1 MVRAVFTKL
10 VVCNSSPLRI
20 VRYMDKRDNR
30 PVCTCIRLILCANW
44 SVIDNSSGLY
54 DLENQKFCLPLAVT
68 PLKVN
73 FCGYNQEMAHET
85 KFKGDL
91 VLTQLKELTQH

>member
-1 MVRAVFTKL
+1 MRKL
-10 VVCNSSPLRI
+10 VVI
-20 VRYMDKRDNR
+20 
-30 PVCTCIRLILCANW
+30 
-44 SVIDNSSGLY
+44 SSGLY
-54 DLENQKFCLPLAVT
+54 DLENQKSCLQLAVP

-73 FCGYNQEMAHET
+73 FCGYNHEMAHET